1 MPYGTVGTHL
11 KNVFFGWA
19 IHSKE
24 RFTAN
29 FPEKIVSQTDWFGKT
44 QNRQAIKGN
53 GLEMAS
59 KSKLPLGLKAVLGI
73 LGVELSVLIAIV
85 VTYVVAT
92 LAGEVRSLPTMLAL
106 AALGLIL
113 AVWLAFT
120 VKALKSGRRWA
131 RNAAIFWQ
139 LVQLTVAWGSFTGE
153 FANPAIGVGLILP
166 SLAVIILLFEKSV
179 FAATQEEI
187 PND

>member
-1 MPYGTVGTHL
+1 MPYGTVETHL
-11 KNVFFGWA
+11 KKDFFGWA

-29 FPEKIVSQTDWFGKT
+29 FPEKIVSQTDRFGKT
-44 QNRQAIKGN
+44 QNRQATKGN
-53 GLEMAS
+53 GLKMAS
-59 KSKLPLGLKAVLGI
+59 KVTRPAGLKAILAILGI
-73 LGVELSVLIAIV
+73 ELLALVAIV
-85 VTYVVAT
+85 VIYVVAT
-92 LAGEVRSLPTMLAL
+92 LAGEVKSLPTMLAL

-120 VKALKSGRRWA
+120 LKALMDGRRWA

-153 FANPAIGVGLILP
+153 FANAAIGVGLILP
-166 SLAVIILLFEKSV
+166 SLAVIILLFENSV
-179 FAATQEEI
+179 FAVTQGEI